1 MAKSHSGG
9 SCFTLAATEPQ
20 GRRGRGGVRVLA
32 GLALAAALLAAPI
45 GPVQAATESVAAS
58 TPAAA
63 AITLPAAPQAAATA
77 PSRPAAAP
85 ASAASGSAKVMLR
98 LRWERV
104 PRVIGRVDARSLGVV
119 INEDDPYS
127 VEVGEYYA
135 ARRQIPPEHVLRLRL
150 PRHPRLSAGEAAQ
163 LRDTIERHFGA
174 DVQGLALVWTQP
186 WAAECQS
193 ITSAVSLGLDADL
206 CAHTCGKPAASRYF
220 NSPSGAPWRDHSLRP
235 SMLLAAGSVEAAK
248 ALVDRGL
255 AADGSL
261 GLRGALPVHA
271 YYMVT
276 NDVRRSVRAPLFP
289 PPGVLRGVAVTT
301 HVVPGDLPA
310 GDDPLLLLQTGA
322 PVLGGLERLN
332 WVPGALADHLTSYG
346 GQLSGH
352 SGQTSALA
360 WIDAGATAS
369 FGTVSE
375 PCNHI
380 QKFPRPQ
387 TLLLHYLQG
396 ASALEAYWKSVRWPQ
411 QGLFIGEPL
420 AAPFAR
426 H

>member
-1 MAKSHSGG
+1 MAKSRSGG
-9 SCFTLAATEPQ
+9 SGFTFGPTEPQ
-20 GRRGRGGVRVLA
+20 GRADRRGSGAFAALVLA
-32 GLALAAALLAAPI
+32 GTLVGSALAASDSTAAPASAAGI
-45 GPVQAATESVAAS
+45 GPAQATPAVPGAS
-58 TPAAA
+58 TAA
-63 AITLPAAPQAAATA
+63 
-77 PSRPAAAP
+77 SRPAAAP
-85 ASAASGSAKVMLR
+85 ASAASGPTKGMLR

-104 PRVIGRVDARSLGVV
+104 PRVIGRVEARTLGVV

-127 VEVGEYYA
+127 VEVGEYYV

-150 PRHPRLSAGEAAQ
+150 PRQPRLSVHEAAQ
-163 LRDTIERHFGA
+163 LRAAIERHFGP

-193 ITSAVSLGLDADL
+193 ITAAVSLGFDAQL
-206 CAHTCGKPAASRYF
+206 CARTCGRAASSRYF
-220 NSPSGAPWRDHSLRP
+220 NSPSGAPWRDHGLRP

-276 NDVRRSVRAPLFP
+276 NDARRSVRAPLFP

-301 HVVPGDLPA
+301 HVVPGDLPV

-322 PVLGGLERLN
+322 PVLGGLERLH

-375 PCNHI
+375 PCNHP

-396 ASALEAYWKSVRWPQ
+396 ASALEAYWKSVQWPQ

-420 AAPFAR
+420 AAPFTR